1 MPTTTTKSD
10 KGVAV
15 KESSKQSAADRSARL
30 KAVELAVEQ
39 IERQFGTGSIMKLG
53 EGMRV
58 HVETIPTGSLALDLA
73 LGGGFPKGRIIEIY
87 GP

>member
-1 MPTTTTKSD
+1 MPATAIKTNEGVIVKDSD
-10 KGVAV
+10 KI
-15 KESSKQSAADRSARL
+15 SSTERNARL

-53 EGMRV
+53 EGMKA

-73 LGGGFPKGRIIEIY
+73 LGGGFP
-87 GP
+87 